1 MARFEKFETWRENR
15 MIEKTQRLWNLG
27 YNSMEISKKLRRP
40 IEDVQKW
47 IKFVVVTD
55 KATQ

>member
-1 MARFEKFETWRENR
+1 MARFEKLKNWKENR
-15 MIEKTQRLWNLG
+15 MIEKTHRLWNQG

-47 IKFVVVTD
+47 IRKIVAAE